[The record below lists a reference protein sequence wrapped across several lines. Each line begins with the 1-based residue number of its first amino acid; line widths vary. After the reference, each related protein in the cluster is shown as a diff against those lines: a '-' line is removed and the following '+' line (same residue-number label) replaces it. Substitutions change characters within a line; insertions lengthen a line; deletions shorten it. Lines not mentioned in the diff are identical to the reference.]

1 MSRNVLAGRMI
12 DAVFE
17 ICRRFERD
25 GFEAIKPQ
33 YDALHRFQG
42 KPVRIVAGS
51 GVGHGSRGRA
61 SRSTERCGWTRRP
74 ACASSTGVRYRCGGD
89 TAGRLRRAG
98 RRHRQHAYE
107 VALGGR
113 AMERPRASIRPPC
126 RRGRGGFASR
136 AWRAVARRSA
146 SASRSAYGVPVEF
159 ATTTALLAGV
169 TCGYDDPPLLGVDR
183 WLALVAAWDAV
194 RQPVAVVDLG
204 TAATLDFVT
213 GAGQHLGGYIVPG
226 LGLMA
231 AALARDTAGVRVA
244 GDLAPELLPGRN
256 TAQAVRRGATAML
269 LDFLEACCCPV
280 RARLLA
286 SPPRV
291 FLTGGDAEL
300 VAGRLSFAPRVEPD
314 LVLDGLGL
322 ALP

>member
-1 MSRNVLAGRMI
+1 MTRPADSDVLDVDIGNTRTKWRLGAANGASAGI
-12 DAVFE
+12 DTPALPARPRRVRIACVAGGREAVGE
-17 ICRRFERD
+17 RFE
-25 GFEAIKPQ
+25 
-33 YDALHRFQG
+33 
-42 KPVRIVAGS
+42 
-51 GVGHGSRGRA
+51 
-61 SRSTERCGWTRRP
+61 T
-74 ACASSTGVRYRCGGD
+74 
-89 TAGRLRRAG
+89 
-98 RRHRQHAYE
+98 
-107 VALGGR
+107 
-113 AMERPRASIRPPC
+113 
-126 RRGRGGFASR
+126 
-136 AWRAVARRSA
+136 
-146 SASRSAYGVPVEF
+146 AYGVPVEF

-169 TCGYDDPPLLGVDR
+169 TCGYDDPSLLGVDR

-231 AALARDTAGVRVA
+231 AALACDTAGVRVA

-269 LDFLEACCCPV
+269 LDFLEACI
-280 RARLLA
+280 ARFARDCL
-286 SPPRV
+286 SPPQV